1 MILVLALLSLRCSFC
16 LDLGLFRI
24 VVDCGGLCQEVER
37 VRCSWGQETCIEM
50 YIVHVLYIHAMFTY
64 NAKEFCKEH
73 LDHLML
79 FFAHNLC
86 LLNPLG
92 LYVYSSFV
100 FLLSSLTHDTDTKG
114 S

>member
-1 MILVLALLSLRCSFC
+1 MSRGRKSEVQ
-16 LDLGLFRI
+16 LGARDVFVI
-24 VVDCGGLCQEVER
+24 
-37 VRCSWGQETCIEM
+37 SIYIEM
-50 YIVHVLYIHAMFTY
+50 YIHAMFTY

-73 LDHLML
+73 MDHSML

-92 LYVYSSFV
+92 LYVYSSCV
-100 FLLSSLTHDTDTKG
+100 FLLSSMTHDTDTKG